1 MNSVQEKMDRIVGKY
16 FILLLVSFVS
26 SSYATIELRALSMN
40 GEVFEQAEVGQPFIL
55 EVMVSDSG
63 GSLQVPAIKGLERF
77 SAKRTGL
84 YMSSINGKSTT
95 KYTYQVRIDKSGTYE
110 IGPAVADYNG
120 NAMQSELLT
129 VAVGDSHVT
138 GKQKKGASRASKKAL
153 LRLSVDS
160 NDVVVGQK
168 VSGRLR
174 FYYNDSSLELK
185 HISQPDM
192 IGFMVKNS
200 RGPRTGKAQVNNASY
215 YYAEWG
221 WDLYPT
227 KAGELIIPAYSADF
241 AIPSKRDHFFGGF
254 SILLGSRTERKRVYS
269 NAVKLHVDALPA
281 YDGHVHAIGKF
292 ERLRATIK
300 PGVAKEGEGMVLTLE
315 VEGDGNL
322 EEMQSP
328 TMHGIPK
335 ELKYYDS
342 NSIVIN
348 PESAN
353 DIPKKQFEFIVQGIA
368 CGDWEIPK
376 QSFTYFDI
384 VTRSYKS
391 LYSAPLMVTIVPG
404 TGAKTLKVSSHYT
417 RGNKFNSEDDDTN
430 KLLPI
435 NTKGPWYPTHERS
448 SLPWWLFNV
457 CAALPLIFLVV
468 PRMQRRVRV
477 RFKNR
482 PSKKR
487 IFSTARTQLKNAS
500 AQDVYTIFIQL
511 IADYFGKSRA
521 QISPEDIETY
531 LYNTALS
538 EHDIMLWRQFF
549 DRVSQVAFG
558 TEKTKRMPKEF
569 FKVAEQWIDRLEKVL
584 Q

>member
-1 MNSVQEKMDRIVGKY
+1 MTSVQEKMDRIVGKSL
-16 FILLLVSFVS
+16 ILLLVLFVS
-26 SSYATIELRALSMN
+26 SSYAAIELRALSMN
-40 GEVFEQAEVGQPFIL
+40 GEDFEQAEVGQPFIL

-63 GSLQVPAIKGLERF
+63 GSLHVPTIKGLERF
-77 SAKRTGL
+77 AAKRTGL

-95 KYTYQVRIDKSGTYE
+95 KYTYQVRIDKSGIYE
-110 IGPAVADYNG
+110 IGPAIADYNG
-120 NAMQSELLT
+120 NAMQSESLT
-129 VAVGDSHVT
+129 VTVGDSQVT
-138 GKQKKGASRASKKAL
+138 GKQNKEVSQASQKAL

-168 VSGRLR
+168 VSGTLR

-185 HISQPDM
+185 HIIQPDM

-200 RGPRTGKAQVNNASY
+200 RGPRIGKAQVNNSSY
-215 YYAEWG
+215 HYAEWE

-227 KAGELIIPAYSADF
+227 KAGELIIPAYGADF

-300 PGVAKEGEGMVLTLE
+300 PGVAKEGEGMVLTFE
-315 VEGDGNL
+315 VEGHGNL

-342 NSIVIN
+342 NSVVIN

-353 DIPKKQFEFIVQGIA
+353 DMPKKQFEFIVQGLA

-391 LYSAPLMVTIVPG
+391 LHSAPLMVTIVPG
-404 TGAKTLKVSSHYT
+404 AGAKIPKVSSHYT
-417 RGNKFNSEDDDTN
+417 RGNKFNSEDDGN

-435 NTKGPWYPTHERS
+435 NTKGPWYPTHERFS
-448 SLPWWLFNV
+448 FPWWVFNV
-457 CAALPLIFLVV
+457 CVALPLIFLMV
-468 PRMQRRVRV
+468 PRMHRRVRV
-477 RFKNR
+477 RLKNR

-487 IFSTARTQLKNAS
+487 IFSTARTQLKKAS
-500 AQDVYTIFIQL
+500 DKDVYTIFIQL
-511 IADYFGKSRA
+511 MADYFGKSRS

-531 LYNTALS
+531 LCNTALL
-538 EHDIMLWRQFF
+538 EHDIVLWRQFF

-558 TEKTKRMPKEF
+558 TEKTKQVSKEF

-584 Q
+584 